1 MTQKT
6 NSLLLVIV
14 ALASGAA
21 ALAAQEQGAIVTGGA
36 TSYVLNPGDVVRIE
50 VWGRETLTG
59 QFQVDEQGNV
69 NYPMLGAI
77 STRGITV
84 AELRDTLRSG
94 LENLFASPFITI
106 TPLFRLAVLGE
117 VRNPGLYTIDPTLT
131 VLDVV
136 ALAGGPT
143 PDGDLNNTRLIRPNV
158 ETAEDSSPTD
168 SPEAGSLAADTLQQ
182 TLRGQT
188 LQEIGVRSGD
198 RIVVPRKRFTLSD
211 IALIAS
217 IAQLGLSLIIL
228 LRQ

>member
-6 NSLLLVIV
+6 NSLLIMIV

-21 ALAAQEQGAIVTGGA
+21 ALAAQEQGAIFTGSTA
-36 TSYVLNPGDVVRIE
+36 SYVVNPGDVLRIE
-50 VWGRETLTG
+50 VFGRETLTG
-59 QFQVDEQGNV
+59 QFQVDELGNV

-84 AELRDTLRSG
+84 AELRDILRSG
-94 LENLFASPFITI
+94 LENLFASPFVTI

-143 PDGDLNNTRLIRPNV
+143 SVGDLNRTRLIRAKM
-158 ETAEDSSPTD
+158 ETTTD
-168 SPEAGSLAADTLQQ
+168 SLQADSLVAGSLAADTLEQ
-182 TLRGQT
+182 TLRGRT
-188 LQEIGVRSGD
+188 LQEMGVRSGD
-198 RIVVPRKRFTLSD
+198 RIVVPRKRFTLAD
-211 IALIAS
+211 IALYAS
-217 IAQLGLSLIIL
+217 IAQLGVSIIIL

>member
-1 MTQKT
+1 MTHKP

-21 ALAAQEQGAIVTGGA
+21 ALAAQEQSAIFTGGA
-36 TSYVLNPGDVVRIE
+36 TSYVLNPGDVLRIE
-50 VWGRETLTG
+50 VWGRETLSG
-59 QFQVDEQGNV
+59 QFLVDELGNV

-94 LENLFASPFITI
+94 LENLFASPFVTI

-143 PDGDLNNTRLIRPNV
+143 PDGNLNNTRLIRRKT
-158 ETAEDSSPTD
+158 ETAADSS
-168 SPEAGSLAADTLQQ
+168 EADTLAADTLQQ

-188 LQEIGVRSGD
+188 LQEMGVRSGD
-198 RIVVPRKRFTLSD
+198 RIVVPRKRFTLRD
-211 IALIAS
+211 IALFAS
-217 IAQLGLSLIIL
+217 IAQLGISIIL
-228 LRQ
+228 LLRQ

>member
-6 NSLLLVIV
+6 NSLLIMIV

-21 ALAAQEQGAIVTGGA
+21 ALAAQEQGAIFTGGA
-36 TSYVLNPGDVVRIE
+36 TSYVLNPGDVLRIE
-50 VWGRETLTG
+50 VWGRESLTG
-59 QFQVDEQGNV
+59 QFQVDELGNV

-143 PDGDLNNTRLIRPNV
+143 PNGNLNNTHLIRRKV
-158 ETAEDSSPTD
+158 ET
-168 SPEAGSLAADTLQQ
+168 AADTLQQ

-188 LQEIGVRSGD
+188 LQEMGVRSGD
-198 RIVVPRKRFTLSD
+198 RIIVPRKRFTLSD
-211 IALIAS
+211 IALYAS
-217 IAQLGLSLIIL
+217 IAQLGFSLLIL

>member
-21 ALAAQEQGAIVTGGA
+21 ALAAQEQGAIVTGDA

-50 VWGRETLTG
+50 VFGRETLSG
-59 QFQVDEQGNV
+59 QFQVDELGNV

-77 STRGITV
+77 NTRGITV
-84 AELRDTLRSG
+84 AELRDILRSG
-94 LENLFASPFITI
+94 LENLFASPFVTI

-117 VRNPGLYTIDPTLT
+117 VRSPGLYTVDPTLT
-131 VLDVV
+131 ILDVV

-143 PDGDLNNTRLIRPNV
+143 PDGNLNNTHLIRHRV
-158 ETAEDSSPTD
+158 ETATD
-168 SPEAGSLAADTLQQ
+168 FPEAGSLVADTLQQ

-188 LQEIGVRSGD
+188 LQEMGVRSGD
-198 RIVVPRKRFTLSD
+198 RIVVPRKRFTLRD
-211 IALIAS
+211 IALMAS
-217 IAQLGLSLIIL
+217 IAQLGISIIIL

>member
-21 ALAAQEQGAIVTGGA
+21 ALAAQEQGAIFTGGA
-36 TSYVLNPGDVVRIE
+36 TSYVLNPGDVLRIE
-50 VWGRETLTG
+50 VFGRETLSG
-59 QFQVDEQGNV
+59 QFQIDELGNV

-77 STRGITV
+77 STRGITL

-94 LENLFASPFITI
+94 LENLFASPFVTI

-143 PDGDLNNTRLIRPNV
+143 RDADLNKTRLIRA
-158 ETAEDSSPTD
+158 ETETTTD
-168 SPEAGSLAADTLQQ
+168 SLAAGSLAADTLRQS
-182 TLRGQT
+182 LRGQT
-188 LQEIGVRSGD
+188 LQEMGVRSGD
-198 RIVVPRKRFTLSD
+198 RILIPRKKFTLAD
-211 IALIAS
+211 IALYAS
-217 IAQLGLSLIIL
+217 IAQLGVSIIIL

>member
-1 MTQKT
+1 MTHKT
-6 NSLLLVIV
+6 NSLVLVIA

-21 ALAAQEQGAIVTGGA
+21 ALAAQEQGAIFTGSTA
-36 TSYVLNPGDVVRIE
+36 SYVVNPGDVLRIE
-50 VWGRETLTG
+50 VFGRETLTG
-59 QFQVDEQGNV
+59 QFQVDELGNV

-84 AELRDTLRSG
+84 AELRDILRSG
-94 LENLFASPFITI
+94 LENLFASPFVTI

-143 PDGDLNNTRLIRPNV
+143 SVGDLNRTRLIRAKM
-158 ETAEDSSPTD
+158 ETTTD
-168 SPEAGSLAADTLQQ
+168 SLVAGSLAADTLEQ
-182 TLRGQT
+182 TLRGRT
-188 LQEIGVRSGD
+188 LQEMGVRSGD
-198 RIVVPRKRFTLSD
+198 RIVVPRKKFTLGD
-211 IALIAS
+211 IALYAS
-217 IAQLGLSLIIL
+217 IAQLGVSIIIL

>member
-1 MTQKT
+1 MTHKT

-14 ALASGAA
+14 ALAFGTA
-21 ALAAQEQGAIVTGGA
+21 ALAAQEQGAIFTGSTA
-36 TSYVLNPGDVVRIE
+36 SYVVNPGDVLRIE
-50 VWGRETLTG
+50 VFGRETLTG
-59 QFQVDEQGNV
+59 QFQIDELGNV

-77 STRGITV
+77 STRGITL

-94 LENLFASPFITI
+94 LENLFASPFVTI

-143 PDGDLNNTRLIRPNV
+143 SVGDLNRTRLIRAKM
-158 ETAEDSSPTD
+158 ETTTD
-168 SPEAGSLAADTLQQ
+168 SLQADSLEAGSAAADTLQ
-182 TLRGQT
+182 TLRGRT
-188 LQEIGVRSGD
+188 LQEMGVRSGD
-198 RIVVPRKRFTLSD
+198 RIVVPRKRFTLAD
-211 IALIAS
+211 IALYAS
-217 IAQLGLSLIIL
+217 IAQLGVSIIIL